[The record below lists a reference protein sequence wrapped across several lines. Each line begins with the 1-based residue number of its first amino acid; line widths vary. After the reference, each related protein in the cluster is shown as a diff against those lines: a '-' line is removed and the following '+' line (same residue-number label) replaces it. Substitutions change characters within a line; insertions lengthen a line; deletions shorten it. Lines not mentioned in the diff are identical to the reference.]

1 MYTYIVFQVF
11 DMKKILSTI
20 LATSLVASTL
30 NFTPIINQAAYAATQ
45 NNNPEQ
51 TKSVTDLSKY
61 ENNQVIVVYKK
72 NANATE
78 EKTLGIA
85 SLNATEEEHATVDEL
100 TDNSVV
106 LSLDSEDALE
116 DAIQSF
122 SSDSRVEYIQPN
134 YIYHTLDNSDSI
146 LHTMQQNSDFTQQWA
161 LNNDGT
167 GSYEEYDYET
177 ILTSNKKYNYD
188 SDNYPTIQ
196 ITAKEDVDI
205 DLPEAWNALSGSTK
219 ATGTREAVVAFVDT
233 GVMYDHVDLT
243 DSMWTND
250 AELNGEDGVDDDNNG
265 YIDDVYGWNFYGS
278 GSYSWFGESETA
290 ARPGFNFGDW
300 FNPDAS
306 TGGNNTY
313 YNANSSTE
321 DAHGTHGAGTVA
333 AVNNTEGIVGIGAN
347 ANVKI
352 MSVKALGGSDGTGT
366 TASVVKGIQYAVD
379 NGATI
384 INLSLG
390 GDEDDES
397 LRDIIKDNPN
407 VLFTIAA
414 GNGDSNYK
422 GIDNDSTPTYPA
434 CYNYDN
440 MLCVANLQCDG
451 TLHYSSNYGA
461 TTVHLAAPGSNIYS
475 TSTGNESDE
484 TSYSL
489 WGNSS
494 PAVSGYEHMT
504 GTSMAA
510 PMVAGVAAMLYSK
523 YDTCT
528 IQSVREAILKSV
540 DTDSNKYASLQ
551 KKVSSNGVLN
561 AYRAVEYIEKNFDS
575 LASPTLAPTKAAN
588 TPTPTPKTTATP
600 TASNTP
606 QVTDSAAPS
615 QEPVATNTPD
625 NGDHNP
631 SPTTTATNT
640 PTRTNNPTNT
650 NAPTKSN
657 RPTNTNVPSR
667 TNIPLKN
674 TVEPTNTPL
683 PDKNTQTPVF
693 TNIPTTSSSGDING
707 TTNNPSGGASASTSA
722 LSLSYIGLSSKTLY
736 IGKNYTITTEAT
748 GGSGHYTYNFFVTK
762 GGTSLTQSSNKN
774 TFNWTPTVGGIYSI
788 IVYVTDD
795 SGHSFH
801 ATTTVSVKAMSITS
815 VKYNKTLKKGATVK
829 FTVKVNSGISP
840 YKYTFTIYRNGRK
853 VLSRTVKKQSVTYTI
868 KKTGTYKIK
877 VTVKDTKGNSASKT
891 ITKKVKR

>member
-1 MYTYIVFQVF
+1 
-11 DMKKILSTI
+11 MKKILSAI
-20 LATSLVASTL
+20 LATSMVASTF
-30 NFTPIINQAAYAATQ
+30 NFTPLTDQTAHAATP
-45 NNNPEQ
+45 NSTPDQ

-72 NANATE
+72 NSNATE

-85 SLNATEEEHATVDEL
+85 SLSTAEEENATVDEL

-122 SSDSRVEYIQPN
+122 SNDSRVEYIQPN
-134 YIYHTLDNSDSI
+134 YIYHTLDTSSPISNT
-146 LHTMQQNSDFTQQWA
+146 LQQNSEYTQQWA

-167 GSYEEYDYET
+167 ESYEEYDYEE
-177 ILTSNKKYNYD
+177 IMSGGKNYGYNTS
-188 SDNYPTIQ
+188 SYPTIKV
-196 ITAKEDVDI
+196 TAKEDVDI
-205 DLPEAWNALSGSTK
+205 DLPEAWDALSSSSK
-219 ATGTREAVVAFVDT
+219 ATGKRTAVVAFVDT
-233 GVMYDHVDLT
+233 GIMYDHTDLA
-243 DSMWTND
+243 DSMWINE
-250 AELNGEDGVDDDNNG
+250 AEQSGEEGVDDDGNG
-265 YIDDVYGWNFYGS
+265 YVDDVYGWNFYGS
-278 GSYSWFGESETA
+278 GTYSWFDSSESA
-290 ARPGFNFGDW
+290 ARPGFDFGDW
-300 FNPDAS
+300 YNPGGS
-306 TGGNNTY
+306 SNGNNTC

-347 ANVKI
+347 ANVKL
-352 MSVKALGGSDGTGT
+352 MTVKALGGSDGTGT

-475 TSTGNESDE
+475 TSTENDTEES
-484 TSYSL
+484 SNSL
-489 WGNSS
+489 WGYSS

-510 PMVAGVAAMLYSK
+510 PMVAGVAAMLYSE

-528 IQSVREAILKSV
+528 IQEVREAILKSV

-551 KKVSSNGVLN
+551 QKVSSNGVLN
-561 AYRAVEYIEKNFDS
+561 AYRAVEYMEENFDA
-575 LASPTLAPTKAAN
+575 LATSTPTEAAN
-588 TPTPTPKTTATP
+588 TPTPTPTMTGTPAATTTPQATDSVVSSKDPTATNP
-600 TASNTP
+600 AG
-606 QVTDSAAPS
+606 
-615 QEPVATNTPD
+615 
-625 NGDHNP
+625 NGNHNP
-631 SPTTTATNT
+631 SPTLTTTTTAPAKTNIPTTAPAKTNT
-640 PTRTNNPTNT
+640 PTNT
-650 NAPTKSN
+650 SMPPKTEI
-657 RPTNTNVPSR
+657 PS
-667 TNIPLKN
+667 KN
-674 TVEPTNTPL
+674 TVTSTDTPL
-683 PDKNTQTPVF
+683 PDKSTQEPVF
-693 TNIPTTSSSGDING
+693 TNAPSGDIND
-707 TTNNPSGGASASTSA
+707 TKNNPAGNSPTNTSTISLTHLGVSA
-722 LSLSYIGLSSKTLY
+722 KTLY

-748 GGSGHYTYNFFVTK
+748 GGSGQYTYNFFVTK
-762 GGTSLTQSSNKN
+762 GGASLTQSGSKN
-774 TFNWTPTVGGIYSI
+774 TLSWTPTSSGTHSI

-795 SGHSFH
+795 TGNSFH
-801 ATTTVSVKAMSITS
+801 TTATVSVKAMSITGI
-815 VKYNKTLKKGATVK
+815 KYNKTLKKGAKVK
-829 FTVKVNSGISP
+829 FTAKVNSGISP
-840 YKYTFTIYRNGRK
+840 YKYTFTIYRNGKK
-853 VLSRTVKKQSVTYTI
+853 VVSRTIKKQSVTYKI
-868 KKTGTYKIK
+868 KKTGIYKIK
-877 VTVKDTKGNSASKT
+877 VTIKDAKGNSATKT
-891 ITKKVKR
+891 ITKKVTR

>member
-1 MYTYIVFQVF
+1 
-11 DMKKILSTI
+11 MKKILSTI
-20 LATSLVASTL
+20 LATSLLTSTFS
-30 NFTPIINQAAYAATQ
+30 FTPLTNQAAHAATQ

-51 TKSVTDLSKY
+51 TRSVTDLSKY
-61 ENNQVIVVYKK
+61 ESNQVIVVYKK

-85 SLNATEEEHATVDEL
+85 SLNATEEENATVDEL

-116 DAIQSF
+116 DAIQSLNN
-122 SSDSRVEYIQPN
+122 DSRVEYIQPN
-134 YIYHTLDNSDSI
+134 YIYHTLDNSNSI
-146 LHTMQQNSDFTQQWA
+146 LHTLKQNSDFTQQWA

-167 GSYEEYDYET
+167 ESYEEYDYET
-177 ILTSNKKYNYD
+177 ILSSGKNYGYD
-188 SDNYPTIQ
+188 TGDYPTIH

-205 DLPEAWNALSGSTK
+205 DLPEAWEALSSSSK
-219 ATGTREAVVAFVDT
+219 ATGTRQAVVAFVDT
-233 GVMYDHVDLT
+233 GVMYDHTDLA

-250 AELNGEDGVDDDNNG
+250 AELNGEKGVDDDNNG

-278 GSYSWFGESETA
+278 GSYSWFGQSETA
-290 ARPGFNFGDW
+290 ARPGFDFGDW
-300 FNPDAS
+300 FNPDTS
-306 TGGNNTY
+306 SGGNNTY

-352 MSVKALGGSDGTGT
+352 MSVKALGGIDGTGT

-390 GDEDDES
+390 GDEDDEA
-397 LRDIIKDNPN
+397 LRDIIKDNQN

-434 CYNYDN
+434 CYHYDN

-475 TSTGNESDE
+475 TSTENESDE
-484 TSYSL
+484 TSYSS
-489 WGNSS
+489 WGYAS

-528 IQSVREAILKSV
+528 IQTVREAILKSV

-551 KKVSSNGVLN
+551 EKVSSNGVLN
-561 AYRAVEYIEKNFDS
+561 AYRAVEYIEKNFIS
-575 LASPTLAPTKAAN
+575 LAAPTPTPTKVAD

-600 TASNTP
+600 TASSTP

-625 NGDHNP
+625 NGNPNP
-631 SPTTTATNT
+631 SPTKTATATNT
-640 PTRTNNPTNT
+640 PAETNHPTNT
-650 NAPTKSN
+650 NAPATSN
-657 RPTNTNVPSR
+657 RPTNTNVPST

-674 TVEPTNTPL
+674 TAEPANTPL
-683 PDKNTQTPVF
+683 PDKNAQTPVF
-693 TNIPTTSSSGDING
+693 TNMPTSSSSEDING
-707 TTNNPSGGASASTSA
+707 IANTPP
-722 LSLSYIGLSSKTLY
+722 LSLSYIGLSSETLY

-748 GGSGHYTYNFFVTK
+748 GGSGYYTYNFFVTK
-762 GGTSLTQSSNKN
+762 GGTSLTQSSSKN
-774 TFNWTPTVGGIYSI
+774 TFHWTPTASGTYSI

-801 ATTTVSVKAMSITS
+801 STSTVCVKAMSITN
-815 VKYNKTLKKGATVK
+815 VKHNKTLKKGATVK
-829 FTVKVNSGISP
+829 FTVKVNCGISP
-840 YKYTFTIYRNGRK
+840 YKYTFTIYRNGKK
-853 VLSRTVKKQSVTYTI
+853 VVSKALKRNCVTYRI

-877 VTVKDTKGNSASKT
+877 VTVKDAKGNSASKT

>member
-1 MYTYIVFQVF
+1 
-11 DMKKILSTI
+11 MKKILSAI
-20 LATSLVASTL
+20 LATSMVASTF
-30 NFTPIINQAAYAATQ
+30 NFTPLTDQTAHAATP
-45 NNNPEQ
+45 NSTPDQ

-72 NANATE
+72 NSNATE

-85 SLNATEEEHATVDEL
+85 SLSTAEEENATVDEL

-122 SSDSRVEYIQPN
+122 SNDSRVEYIQPN
-134 YIYHTLDNSDSI
+134 YIYHTLDTSSPISNT
-146 LHTMQQNSDFTQQWA
+146 LQQNSEYTQQWA

-167 GSYEEYDYET
+167 ESYEEYDYEE
-177 ILTSNKKYNYD
+177 IMSGGKNYGYNTS
-188 SDNYPTIQ
+188 SYPTIKV
-196 ITAKEDVDI
+196 TAKEDVDI
-205 DLPEAWNALSGSTK
+205 DLPEAWDALSSSSK
-219 ATGTREAVVAFVDT
+219 ATGKRTAVVAFVDT
-233 GVMYDHVDLT
+233 GIMYDHTDLA
-243 DSMWTND
+243 DSMWINE
-250 AELNGEDGVDDDNNG
+250 AEQSGEEGVDDDGNG
-265 YIDDVYGWNFYGS
+265 YVDDVYGWNFYGS
-278 GSYSWFGESETA
+278 GTYSWFDSSESA
-290 ARPGFNFGDW
+290 ARPGFDFGDW
-300 FNPDAS
+300 YNPGGS
-306 TGGNNTY
+306 SNGNNTC

-347 ANVKI
+347 ANVKL
-352 MSVKALGGSDGTGT
+352 MTVKALGGSDGTGT

-475 TSTGNESDE
+475 TSTENDTEES
-484 TSYSL
+484 SNSL
-489 WGNSS
+489 WGYSS

-510 PMVAGVAAMLYSK
+510 PMVAGVAAMLYSE

-528 IQSVREAILKSV
+528 IQEVREAILKSV

-551 KKVSSNGVLN
+551 QKVSSNGVLN
-561 AYRAVEYIEKNFDS
+561 AYRAVEYMEENFDA
-575 LASPTLAPTKAAN
+575 LATSTPTEAAN
-588 TPTPTPKTTATP
+588 TPTLTT
-600 TASNTP
+600 
-606 QVTDSAAPS
+606 
-615 QEPVATNTPD
+615 
-625 NGDHNP
+625 
-631 SPTTTATNT
+631 TTTAPAKTNIPTTAPAKTNT
-640 PTRTNNPTNT
+640 PTNT
-650 NAPTKSN
+650 SMPPKTEI
-657 RPTNTNVPSR
+657 PS
-667 TNIPLKN
+667 KN
-674 TVEPTNTPL
+674 TVTSTDTPL
-683 PDKNTQTPVF
+683 PDKSTQEPVF
-693 TNIPTTSSSGDING
+693 TNAPSGDIND
-707 TTNNPSGGASASTSA
+707 TKNNPAGNSPTNTSTISLTHLGVSA
-722 LSLSYIGLSSKTLY
+722 KTLY
-736 IGKNYTITTEAT
+736 IGKNYTITAEAT
-748 GGSGHYTYNFFVTK
+748 GGSGQYTYNFFVTK
-762 GGTSLTQSSNKN
+762 GGASLTQSGSKN
-774 TFNWTPTVGGIYSI
+774 TLSWTPTSSGTHSI

-795 SGHSFH
+795 TGNSFH
-801 ATTTVSVKAMSITS
+801 TTATVSVKAMSITGI
-815 VKYNKTLKKGATVK
+815 KYNKTLKKGAKVK
-829 FTVKVNSGISP
+829 FTAKVNSGISP
-840 YKYTFTIYRNGRK
+840 YKYTFTIYRNGKK
-853 VLSRTVKKQSVTYTI
+853 VVSRTIKKQSVTYKI
-868 KKTGTYKIK
+868 KKTGIYKIK
-877 VTVKDTKGNSASKT
+877 VTIKDAKGNSATKT
-891 ITKKVKR
+891 ITKKVTR